1 MADEVTH
8 KALVEFLLRQGD
20 NALILGHRLSE
31 WCGTGPAL
39 EEDIAL
45 ANTSLD
51 LIGQATL
58 WLELGAQE
66 AGGERTANDLAYLRD
81 AWDFRNLLLVELPN
95 EDFGRTLLRE
105 FFFDAFQLPWLTS
118 LASSSTK
125 AVADIAAKSVK
136 EASYHLERSADTV
149 IALGDGTEESHQRMS
164 EALDYLWP
172 YTGEMFID
180 DDTDQQMADTGV
192 APLPSTVRPV
202 WDRTVNE
209 VLQLAQLPRPES
221 TFAHQGGRNGRRHTE
236 HIGHLL
242 AQMQV
247 LQRSYPEATW

>member
-1 MADEVTH
+1 MPVNEWPLWEIFIRGQHGMSHRHVGSLHAADAEH
-8 KALVEFLLRQGD
+8 AIK
-20 NALILGHRLSE
+20 NA
-31 WCGTGPAL
+31 
-39 EEDIAL
+39 
-45 ANTSLD
+45 
-51 LIGQATL
+51 
-58 WLELGAQE
+58 
-66 AGGERTANDLAYLRD
+66 
-81 AWDFRNLLLVELPN
+81 
-95 EDFGRTLLRE
+95 RE
-105 FFFDAFQLPWLTS
+105 TS